1 MEKGTHRDPYIT
13 HNTLL
18 LCRCYQMAHRPTNMT
33 VKSLSLHPVSS
44 KYFRNT
50 GTLAFML
57 LLHYSAIYPKA
68 TSQPSGQDI
77 QLVVCS
83 YPSHPDREEAE
94 STLGG
99 SDTFPIP
106 ATWRPYSRSADSP
119 RHLPICPNQQIHI
132 HFMTYHTLNTLI
144 NSTSSNV

>member
-1 MEKGTHRDPYIT
+1 MEKGTHRDPYII

-18 LCRCYQMAHRPTNMT
+18 LCRCYQMAHRPTKMT

-57 LLHYSAIYPKA
+57 LLHYSAIHPKDM
-68 TSQPSGQDI
+68 SKPSGQDI

-83 YPSHPDREEAE
+83 YPSHPDREEAAN
-94 STLGG
+94 TLGG
-99 SDTFPIP
+99 SHIPNHSHLGTLQQMSRFPRTFANLPKPTDLYSLHDIP
-106 ATWRPYSRSADSP
+106 LSI
-119 RHLPICPNQQIHI
+119 L
-132 HFMTYHTLNTLI
+132 
-144 NSTSSNV
+144 